1 LPRSPL
7 TPPSSH
13 AGSSDGSQGHRAPVS
28 KVPVCVDV
36 THDRTSYPILIGA
49 GVSRQLPALLA
60 ARGVG
65 AQRLVVSVPPV
76 WRVHGERF
84 RRLVPAGDRP
94 LLLADGERAKTLKS
108 VEQIYTQCLKRGL
121 DRSGA
126 IIAIGGGVIGDVAG
140 FAAATY
146 LRGIQVV
153 QVPTTLLAQVDSSV
167 GGKVGVNL
175 PAGKNLVGA
184 FHPPAVVTCDPEL
197 LRTLPAREF
206 RSGLYE
212 VIKYGVI
219 ASPSLFD
226 TLSGA
231 LPTIL
236 RRDGRVLADLIADC
250 CRIKAAVVMAD
261 EREAG
266 PRRVLNFGH
275 TVGHAL
281 EAITGYTRFR
291 HGEAIGHG
299 MLAAARLSVL
309 RGLLS
314 VDDEVRLAELV
325 RALGPL
331 PRVNDLSIRDALE
344 VIGRDKK
351 VVRGRLHF
359 VLARGIGATAIVAD
373 VNRREL
379 RTVMQHLGMQA

>member
-1 LPRSPL
+1 
-7 TPPSSH
+7 
-13 AGSSDGSQGHRAPVS
+13 
-28 KVPVCVDV
+28 VDV
-36 THDRTSYPILIGA
+36 THDRASYSILIGA
-49 GVSRQLPALLA
+49 GVSRELPAVLA

-65 AQRLVVSVPPV
+65 PQRLVVSVPPV
-76 WRVHGERF
+76 WRVHASRF
-84 RRLVPAGDRP
+84 RGLVSGDRP
-94 LLLADGERAKTLKS
+94 LLLGDGERAKTLKS
-108 VEQIYTQCLKRGL
+108 VERIYAHCLRRGL
-121 DRSGA
+121 DRSAA
-126 IIAIGGGVIGDVAG
+126 IVAIGGGVIGDVAG

-184 FHPPAVVTCDPEL
+184 FHPPAVVTCDPDV

-226 TLSGA
+226 EVASA
-231 LPTIL
+231 LPAIL
-236 RRDGRVLADLIADC
+236 GRDTRVLTDLIADC

-261 EREAG
+261 ERESG

-281 EAITGYTRFR
+281 EAITGYRRFR

-299 MLAAARLSVL
+299 MLAAARLSAL

-314 VDDEVRLAELV
+314 VDDEARLSGLV

-359 VLARGIGATAIVAD
+359 VLARGIGATEIVTD
-373 VNRREL
+373 VDPREL
-379 RTVMQHLGMQA
+379 RTVMLHLGMRSG